1 MGFSRRSCA
10 VAAAAFSLT
19 VLTTGCETKV
29 AQCNQLIKVA
39 NDATTELKA
48 TGQEQTADQVAQM
61 TKFATTLDKY
71 AKDVSAVELK
81 DEKLL
86 GFKQR
91 LADLYKTSGT
101 ASRDLVT
108 AAGKKDA
115 AGLKSNLAKLMEGS
129 TQETAIVTELNSY
142 CGAK

>member
-1 MGFSRRSCA
+1 MGFSRRACA

-19 VLTTGCETKV
+19 VFTTGCENKV

-48 TGQEQTADQVAQM
+48 TGQDKTVDQVAQM
-61 TKFATTLDKY
+61 TKFATTLDKS
-71 AKDVSAVELK
+71 AKNVSAVELK

-91 LADLYKTSGT
+91 LADLYKNSGN

-108 AAGKKDA
+108 AAGKKDV
-115 AGLKSNLAKLMEGS
+115 AGLKSNLTKLMEGS
-129 TQETAIVTELNSY
+129 TQETAIITELNSY
-142 CGAK
+142 CSAK

>member
-19 VLTTGCETKV
+19 VLTTGCESKV

-48 TGQEQTADQVAQM
+48 TGQDKTVDQVAQM

-91 LADLYKTSGT
+91 LADVYKNSGN
-101 ASRDLVT
+101 ASRDLVA

-129 TQETAIVTELNSY
+129 TQETAIVTELNRY
-142 CGAK
+142 CSAK

>member
-29 AQCNQLIKVA
+29 SQCNKLITVA
-39 NDATTELKA
+39 NAATTELKA
-48 TGQEQTADQVAQM
+48 MGQEESADKVAQM

-71 AKDVSAVELK
+71 AKDVSTVELK

-91 LADLYKTSGT
+91 LADLYKTSGD
-101 ASRDLVT
+101 ASRSLVE
-108 AAGKKDA
+108 AANKKDE
-115 AGLKSNLAKLMEGS
+115 AGLKSSLQKLMAGS
-129 TQETAIVTELNSY
+129 TQETTIVGELNGY
-142 CGAK
+142 CSAK

>member
-19 VLTTGCETKV
+19 VLTTGCESKV

-48 TGQEQTADQVAQM
+48 TGQDKTVDQVAQM

-91 LADLYKTSGT
+91 LADVYKNSGN
-101 ASRDLVT
+101 ASRDLVA

-142 CGAK
+142 CSAK

>member
-19 VLTTGCETKV
+19 VLTTGCESKV
-29 AQCNQLIKVA
+29 SQCNSLIKVA
-39 NDATTELKA
+39 NTATTEIQAMGK
-48 TGQEQTADQVAQM
+48 TETDDKVGQM
-61 TKFATTLDKY
+61 TKFATALDKY
-71 AKDVSAVELK
+71 SKDVDAVAVK

-91 LADLYKTSGT
+91 LSGLYSGT
-101 ASRDLVT
+101 ADASRSLVE
-108 AAGKKDA
+108 AINKKDQAGAKASLQKLIEGAPQEA
-115 AGLKSNLAKLMEGS
+115 AIIG
-129 TQETAIVTELNSY
+129 ELNGY